1 MRISWPE
8 EAELFPVFAKS
19 QKRSNLRS
27 LWLSFAS
34 ISVNGSMRHDQTQF
48 DGAATIAL
56 EPVLDADGDRR
67 YRKKRTPEERPG
79 WFVRLL
85 RRLGDDGE
93 DEEPEAPSKSAPPVV
108 LDETSQKIF
117 LFFQKHGLDANPD
130 HFQLAWTYFVSPLNS
145 LSIAVDEALVRDGRL
160 TEETAALLLSEY
172 RASSVANDLAGLLA
186 QAREGIADGSK
197 VVKRSREDVAAFGDA
212 LRTELGAAPDV
223 GQLMQLTE
231 AMITKAA
238 EAEHELR
245 GVSGQ
250 LAKMEKRVRTAERL
264 AETDP
269 LTGLP
274 NRRAFNDDLEQAIAR
289 CRARGTPLSVAFCD
303 IDHFKDIND
312 THGHATGDRVLKY
325 ISGILAGIANGSCH
339 VARHGGEE
347 FVILF
352 RDQPAAKAIEI
363 VDGIRETLALKRLVA
378 MDTEQPIGMVT
389 FSAGVAE
396 LDDEAT
402 AADLLHQADMALY
415 RAKHSGRNRVCL

>member
-1 MRISWPE
+1 
-8 EAELFPVFAKS
+8 
-19 QKRSNLRS
+19 
-27 LWLSFAS
+27 
-34 ISVNGSMRHDQTQF
+34 MRHDQTQF
-48 DGAATIAL
+48 DQAETTPL
-56 EPVLDADGDRR
+56 QPVLDADGDRR
-67 YRKKRTPEERPG
+67 YRRKRGSGDEKPG
-79 WFVRLL
+79 WFARLL
-85 RRLGDDGE
+85 KRLGDDEGGN
-93 DEEPEAPSKSAPPVV
+93 EPEAHKAAPPIV

-117 LFFQKHGLDANPD
+117 QFFQTHGLDANPD

-160 TEETAALLLSEY
+160 TEESAALLLSEY
-172 RASSVANDLAGLLA
+172 RASSVANDLAGLLV

-197 VVKRSREDVAAFGDA
+197 VVKRSREDVAAFGNA
-212 LRTELGAAPDV
+212 LRTELGDAPDV

-289 CRARGTPLSVAFCD
+289 CRTRGTPLTVAFCD
-303 IDHFKDIND
+303 IDHFKHIND

-325 ISGILAGIANGSCH
+325 IAGILSGIANGSCH

-352 RDQPAAKAIEI
+352 RDQTAEKAIEI
-363 VDGIRETLALKRLVA
+363 VDGIRETLALKKLVA
-378 MDTEQPIGMVT
+378 MDTEQPIGLVT

-396 LDDEAT
+396 LTEDSTAT
-402 AADLLHQADMALY
+402 DLLHQADMALY
-415 RAKHSGRNRVCL
+415 RAKHSGRNRICM

>member
-1 MRISWPE
+1 MLGWI
-8 EAELFPVFAKS
+8 
-19 QKRSNLRS
+19 
-27 LWLSFAS
+27 
-34 ISVNGSMRHDQTQF
+34 GDGGDQ
-48 DGAATIAL
+48 A
-56 EPVLDADGDRR
+56 
-67 YRKKRTPEERPG
+67 
-79 WFVRLL
+79 
-85 RRLGDDGE
+85 
-93 DEEPEAPSKSAPPVV
+93 EPETRPDIPPPIE
-108 LDETSQKIF
+108 LDDTSRKIF
-117 LFFQKHGLDANPD
+117 QFFKQHGLDANPD
-130 HFQLAWTYFVSPLNS
+130 HFHLAWTYFVSPLNS

-160 TEETAALLLSEY
+160 TEESAALLLSEY
-172 RASSVANDLAGLLA
+172 RASSVANDLAGLLV

-197 VVKRSREDVAAFGDA
+197 VVKRSREDVAAFGVA
-212 LRTELGAAPDV
+212 LRTELGETRQTRGSPDV
-223 GQLMQLTE
+223 DQLMQLTE
-231 AMITKAA
+231 AMIQKAS
-238 EAEHELR
+238 EAEQELR

-303 IDHFKDIND
+303 IDHFKVIND

-352 RDQPAAKAIEI
+352 RDQTVEKAIEI
-363 VDGIRETLALKRLVA
+363 VDGIRETLALKKLVA
-378 MDTEQPIGMVT
+378 MDTELPIGTVT
-389 FSAGVAE
+389 FSAGVAQ
-396 LDDEAT
+396 LGDEST